1 METRPSNARG
11 PTVTTLVAG
20 LGLFLLI
27 VVFTLSTLCAAP
39 SAGAGITPSAPP
51 GIGTVHSETHQ
62 DPISPPLYPRAVEA
76 PDHGSTDNSLA
87 PSLRVI
93 SFSLAGLAS
102 SEPRFNGL
110 PSSPSTETDRPSPF
124 APVAL
129 PVPALEDASLMSLT
143 VLNAGTRAP
152 LAPGFDPDVTLYGL
166 TVNSD
171 AVLVVAET
179 TEAGARIV
187 STTIGDETTVHNPPG
202 NRFSTGVSL
211 AEDAVT
217 RVSITVQAPDGVT
230 TRTYHLDLSRPG
242 PASPPGNATA
252 FGFG

>member
-39 SAGAGITPSAPP
+39 SAGAGITPSGPP

-62 DPISPPLYPRAVEA
+62 DPVSPPPYLRAAEA
-76 PDHGSTDNSLA
+76 PDHGNIDNSMA

-110 PSSPSTETDRPSPF
+110 PSSPVHRNG
-124 APVAL
+124 
-129 PVPALEDASLMSLT
+129 PALSLRSGGL
-143 VLNAGTRAP
+143 AGSC
-152 LAPGFDPDVTLYGL
+152 PGGRFPDVLDCPQCRDQGP
-166 TVNSD
+166 VG
-171 AVLVVAET
+171 
-179 TEAGARIV
+179 AGV
-187 STTIGDETTVHNPPG
+187 
-202 NRFSTGVSL
+202 
-211 AEDAVT
+211 
-217 RVSITVQAPDGVT
+217 
-230 TRTYHLDLSRPG
+230 
-242 PASPPGNATA
+242 
-252 FGFG
+252 